1 MPQSAMC
8 REPVACYGSPLPKPG
23 TPASATT
30 IMCSVATAGGDAM
43 WQRAGLSVGCLV
55 NALRAHR
62 DALAA
67 GGRIPSALDSAT
79 AWAWQSETPPPP
91 GSALTVLRHYA
102 VELLAVFRCVVIGCN
117 SGSGNVCRVHHP
129 RYLYHLGWTLV
140 KDPGYDL
147 QGCSASNQACR
158 CNGRAGPELVSQHAG
173 APPKTM
179 HPLTWLRWCRAR
191 RDVEDVQHWL
201 ADASSGHSG
210 HWLVAGAHSLTSR
223 MALVCPRDEGRLVAQ
238 VCRTSVM

>member
-1 MPQSAMC
+1 
-8 REPVACYGSPLPKPG
+8 
-23 TPASATT
+23 
-30 IMCSVATAGGDAM
+30 M

-91 GSALTVLRHYA
+91 GSALTVLRHYT

-140 KDPGYDL
+140 KDPGMTCKDVL
-147 QGCSASNQACR
+147 LAIK
-158 CNGRAGPELVSQHAG
+158 LVAAMAEQDRSWSLSMRR
-173 APPKTM
+173 PPKTM